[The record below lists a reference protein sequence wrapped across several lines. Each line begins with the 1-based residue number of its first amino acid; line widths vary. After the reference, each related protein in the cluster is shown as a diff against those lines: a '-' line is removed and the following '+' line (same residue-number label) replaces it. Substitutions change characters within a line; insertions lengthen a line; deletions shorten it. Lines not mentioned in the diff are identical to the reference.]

1 MALRAGD
8 TNLARRTV
16 FFAIAYVI
24 VTGGLLAALLLQV
37 RNETIAASKRELAAF
52 AQLTAGHT
60 FELAIS
66 IEEALKFSEET
77 LSVATDSGVVDQE
90 SIRAMLREVTANAR
104 GLKDILVLDAKGKVI
119 YQGNGTDSVGLD
131 RSDQPYF
138 LQYQKDPAL
147 KFDVSVPARRRTAA
161 GSSEWF
167 IPVTHA
173 WRRSGQLAGVIV
185 GIMDP
190 QIFDKAWTFDA
201 EIEGL
206 GIALATADGILIMR
220 RPFVAE
226 MMGRSVAIPGALT
239 GTADALQVKSPF
251 DGEEQLLAYR
261 RVAAYPNLLTLVSQ
275 PMNVVLASWLRL
287 VWIVGSCWL
296 LASLA
301 LGGLVLW
308 LSAVRKARGA
318 LEGRYRALFDSIP
331 YPVIV
336 SDNETLRVLAVNRAA
351 EEQYSWAQT
360 GAAAEAPYLPEDF
373 SILAA
378 KRSEFSKDKA
388 TLIQEQWHRGRD
400 GAAVDVELTVRLI
413 DYDARAAALTIAI
426 DVTERL
432 RAERAHRA
440 AEEQLRQSQKM
451 DVLGQLTGGIAHDF
465 NNMLM
470 VIMNSVDA
478 LAENT
483 ALDVEAKQQLDRIAH
498 STQRAEDLT
507 RQMLAF
513 SRKQPLRPRATDAN
527 DLVVETGKLL
537 RRTLGEQIEVDS
549 VLADDLWAVE
559 VDRAQL
565 ATSLV
570 NLCLNAR
577 DAMPKGG
584 RVLIETQNVEL
595 DNQQAAQIPDAA
607 PGSYV
612 VISVSDT
619 GHGILP
625 KDLPRVFEPFF
636 TTKLDGKS
644 SGLGLSMVYGFI
656 RQSNGYIK
664 VDSEVDRGTKIG
676 IYLPRHLEKVQE
688 APSHEALSD
697 AGGTERVLVVEDDP
711 QVRGSVVRQLTSLGY
726 DVSHASD
733 GAFGVAAFDTARQ
746 PFDLLL
752 TDIGLPG
759 MNGKVLADEI
769 SRRWPKTKIVFMSG
783 YADNALIYQ
792 GRIASD
798 VRLLS
803 KPFRKRDLAQVLR
816 QALDGEAA
824 PASP

>member
-1 MALRAGD
+1 MALR
-8 TNLARRTV
+8 NRQPSLARRAAWLGV
-16 FFAIAYVI
+16 GYVV
-24 VTGGLLAALLLQV
+24 VTAGLLVALLLQL
-37 RNETIAASKRELAAF
+37 RNETVSAGKRELAAF

-60 FELAIS
+60 FEVAIG
-66 IEEALKFSEET
+66 IEEALKLSEET
-77 LSVATDSGVVDQE
+77 LSVATASGVADQE
-90 SIRAMLREVTANAR
+90 SIGAMLRDVAASAR
-104 GLKDILVLDAKGKVI
+104 GLKDVLVLDAKGKII
-119 YQGNGTDSVGLD
+119 YQASSKDGIGLD

-138 LQYQKDPAL
+138 LQYQKDPEL
-147 KFDVSVPARRRTAA
+147 KFDVSVPARRRTEA

-173 WRRSGQLAGVIV
+173 WRRSGQFAGVIV

-201 EIEGL
+201 EIAGL
-206 GIALATADGILIMR
+206 GIALVTADGTLIMR
-220 RPFVAE
+220 RPFAGE
-226 MMGRSVAIPGALT
+226 MMARSVVDPATLKGA
-239 GTADALQVKSPF
+239 ANALQVRSPF
-251 DGEEQLLAYR
+251 NGEEQLVAYR
-261 RVAAYPNLLTLVSQ
+261 RVAGYPNLLTLVSQ
-275 PMNVVLASWLRL
+275 PMNVVLAGWQRL
-287 VWIVGSCWL
+287 VWIVGSCWV

-301 LGGLVLW
+301 LGALGFW
-308 LSAVRKARGA
+308 LAAVRKARGA

-351 EEQYSWAQT
+351 EEQYGWAQGGT
-360 GAAAEAPYLPEDF
+360 AADAPYLPEDF
-373 SILAA
+373 AVLAA
-378 KRSEFSKDKA
+378 KRPEFSKDKA
-388 TLIQEQWHRGRD
+388 TFIQDQRHRSRGGATIDAELI
-400 GAAVDVELTVRLI
+400 VRLI
-413 DYDARAAALTIAI
+413 DYDGRAAALTIAV

-432 RAERAHRA
+432 RVERARHA

-470 VIMNSVDA
+470 VIMDSVDA

-483 ALDVEAKQQLDRIAH
+483 TLDPEALQQVNRIAH
-498 STQRAEDLT
+498 STQRAEELT

-513 SRKQPLRPRATDAN
+513 SRNQPLRPRSTDVN

-537 RRTLGEQIEVDS
+537 RRALGEQIEIDS

-565 ATSLV
+565 ETSLV

-584 RVLIETQNVEL
+584 HVLIETQNVEL
-595 DNQQAAQIPDAA
+595 DELQAAQVPGA
-607 PGSYV
+607 PPGPYV
-612 VISVSDT
+612 VMSVTDT
-619 GHGILP
+619 GQGILP
-625 KDLPRVFEPFF
+625 KDLARVFEPFF
-636 TTKLDGKS
+636 TTKPGGKS

-664 VDSEVDRGTKIG
+664 VDSEVDRGTTVR
-676 IYLPRHLEKVQE
+676 IYLPRHLEAVQ
-688 APSHEALSD
+688 AVAVQKASSVV
-697 AGGTERVLVVEDDP
+697 GGTERVLVVEDDP
-711 QVRGSVVRQLTSLGY
+711 QVRASVVRQLQSLGY
-726 DVSHASD
+726 AVSNASD
-733 GAFGVAAFDTARQ
+733 GVAGVAAFDAARS

-752 TDIGLPG
+752 TDVVMPG
-759 MNGKVLADEI
+759 MNGKALADEVG
-769 SRRWPKTKIVFMSG
+769 RRWPVTKIVFMSG
-783 YADNALIYQ
+783 YTDNALIYQ

-803 KPFRKRDLAQVLR
+803 KPFRKSDLARMLR

-824 PASP
+824 ATSL